1 MTANA
6 LQGDRERAL
15 EAGMDDYLTKPV
27 KPAEVGGVLERWLPD
42 SNLLQ
47 ASPEASATRSFEAR
61 EDEFAHAAGSPL
73 RSELIDPKTRREPSP
88 SLDESVILGLRDLQE
103 PDGPD
108 ILAEIV
114 NMFLGD
120 AARRLDELRDALEDG
135 DLSTIERLA
144 HTFKGTAGSVGALR
158 MADLCSDIH
167 EMTRHQDLSRIT
179 STVESLREELAK
191 IRPKLEGLDGLTDL
205 NGS

>member
-1 MTANA
+1 
-6 LQGDRERAL
+6 
-15 EAGMDDYLTKPV
+15 
-27 KPAEVGGVLERWLPD
+27 
-42 SNLLQ
+42 
-47 ASPEASATRSFEAR
+47 
-61 EDEFAHAAGSPL
+61 
-73 RSELIDPKTRREPSP
+73 
-88 SLDESVILGLRDLQE
+88 
-103 PDGPD
+103 
-108 ILAEIV
+108 
-114 NMFLGD
+114 MFLGD

-144 HTFKGTAGSVGALR
+144 HTFKGTAGNVGALR

-191 IRPKLEGLDGLTDL
+191 IRPKLEGLGGLTDL